1 MPDSLFP
8 KHSWLENLSPSH
20 EIQPQNLLTQL
31 WLSHLAHHGS
41 IFSHGGEQPTKTWHK
56 IWVFS
61 EYHTHL
67 PRETIPQI
75 VSHKIQQGLQDNV
88 VRIFHIFP
96 INLSVKV
103 CHMTSPTAG
112 TGMHLSGTGRMRL
125 WALVHSTESCTVVF
139 QRPPPGETENMR
151 TGGGSRTKA
160 LCSWTEPGYQY
171 GQGLSV
177 SPSNQRILYAQLEGF
192 WIPVLNQC
200 ARVCVCQNW
209 HR

>member
-8 KHSWLENLSPSH
+8 QHSWLETLSPNH

-61 EYHTHL
+61 EYHQHL

-75 VSHKIQQGLQDNV
+75 VSLKIQQGLRDNIV
-88 VRIFHIFP
+88 HISHIFP

-103 CHMTSPTAG
+103 CNMTTLTAV
-112 TGMHLSGTGRMRL
+112 TGVHVSGTGRMRL
-125 WALVHSTESCTVVF
+125 WALVHSTELLCGFPETSTRLDREHEDRRRLQNKSAVF
-139 QRPPPGETENMR
+139 
-151 TGGGSRTKA
+151 
-160 LCSWTEPGYQY
+160 LTEPGYQ
-171 GQGLSV
+171 
-177 SPSNQRILYAQLEGF
+177 
-192 WIPVLNQC
+192 
-200 ARVCVCQNW
+200 
-209 HR
+209 